1 MNAAA
6 KSLPSRNPTDKPEA
20 DARRQRTDGAEARQR
35 LLLAALRLFAEK
47 GFSKTST
54 RDIAQTAGTNI
65 ASIKY
70 YFGDKAGLYR
80 AAFTESMG
88 TDCAAWDS
96 TMLQA
101 STLREGLH
109 LFYLDFL
116 EPLRESETAQLVIRL
131 HFREVL
137 EPTGMWQEEIDRSI
151 RPAHEDLVTFLLRHL
166 QETEADD
173 EIHRLAFSI
182 AGMGMQIYINHDIMQ
197 ALRPSLMAV
206 DAELDRWIAQLAL
219 YAEAMVQAVAA
230 QRRSEDDTKPAVKSI
245 TKNKHAS

>member
-1 MNAAA
+1 MNAVA
-6 KSLPSRNPTDKPEA
+6 KSPLPRMLADKPEA

-35 LLLAALRLFAEK
+35 LLLAALRLFAEN

-54 RDIAQTAGTNI
+54 RDIAQTAGLNV

-88 TDCAAWDS
+88 TDCTAWKS
-96 TMLQA
+96 TMLTA
-101 STLREGLH
+101 PTLREGLR
-109 LFYLDFL
+109 LFYMDFL

-151 RPAHEDLVTFLLRHL
+151 RPAHDDLVTLLLRYL
-166 QETEADD
+166 QEAEADD

-182 AGMGMQIYINHDIMQ
+182 AGMGMQIYLNHDIMQ
-197 ALRPSLMAV
+197 ALRPSLLAV
-206 DAELDRWIAQLAL
+206 DAELDRWISQLAL
-219 YAEAMVQAVAA
+219 YAEAMVQAVVA
-230 QRRSEDDTKPAVKSI
+230 QRRSEDGTQRDEI
-245 TKNKHAS
+245 NNQ